1 LISAQGFAVVI
12 KLGYA
17 SAAARRRSMA
27 SSSTS
32 SSIPAS
38 ARAPAKAKAPPSR
51 RTGPRILIAGGGAT
65 GLCLAIALRRGLGDS
80 AMVALAEPAP
90 KPPAPGQTP
99 LVDNRGWAVTAGSRR
114 LLASIGAWER
124 MAADAAPITRI
135 RVTDSRTRDV
145 VRPAFLNFDEPR
157 DADDPFAHI
166 VIAGTMV
173 AALRETALEAGVTL
187 LDRSVAG
194 FTLET
199 GRIAARLK
207 GGDGDDLMPLDLLVA
222 ADGARSKLRDL
233 AGIGYVRWDYPQSGI
248 VASIRHERP
257 HEGLATEHFMPSGPF
272 AMLPLTN
279 DGQGRH
285 RSSIV
290 WSERRE
296 NIGALMRLPEDMFLA
311 EIEARFGLEFGEIA
325 LEDRPRPF
333 PLAFGMARSF
343 VGARLA
349 LLGDAA
355 HQVHPIAGQGFNLGL
370 KDVAALAEI
379 IVDAARLGLDIGS
392 ATVLADYERARR
404 ADTVAM
410 GFGMDA
416 LNRLFSND
424 MLPLRLARDLGLG
437 IVDRIPALKH
447 AFLRQAAGEM
457 GHPSRLLR
465 GESL

>member
-1 LISAQGFAVVI
+1 VKVLPP
-12 KLGYA
+12 
-17 SAAARRRSMA
+17 RRN
-27 SSSTS
+27 
-32 SSIPAS
+32 
-38 ARAPAKAKAPPSR
+38 
-51 RTGPRILIAGGGAT
+51 GPQILIAGGGAT
-65 GLCLAIALRRGLGDS
+65 GLCLAIALRRGLGDT
-80 AMVALAEPAP
+80 ALVALAEPAG
-90 KPPAPGQTP
+90 KPVAAGQP
-99 LVDNRGWAVTAGSRR
+99 PPVDNRGWAVTAGSRR
-114 LLASIGAWER
+114 LLAAIGAWER

-173 AALRETALEAGVTL
+173 AALRETALDAGVTL

-194 FTLET
+194 FTLED
-199 GRIAARLK
+199 GHIAARLT
-207 GGDGDDLMPLDLLVA
+207 GGRDGLANEAMPLDLLVA

-272 AMLPLTN
+272 AILPLTD
-279 DGQGRH
+279 DGQGHH

-296 NIGALMRLPEDMFLA
+296 NVDALMRLPPDMFLA

-325 LEDRPRPF
+325 LDDRPRPF
-333 PLAFGMARSF
+333 PLSFGMARRF
-343 VGARLA
+343 VGERLA

-392 ATVLADYERARR
+392 AIVLGDYERARR

-424 MLPLRLARDLGLG
+424 VLPLRLARDLGLG
-437 IVDRIPALKH
+437 LVDRLPALKH
-447 AFLRQAAGEM
+447 AFLRQAAGEL
-457 GHPSRLLR
+457 GRPARLLR

>member
-1 LISAQGFAVVI
+1 
-12 KLGYA
+12 
-17 SAAARRRSMA
+17 MA
-27 SSSTS
+27 SSSTTPS
-32 SSIPAS
+32 STS
-38 ARAPAKAKAPPSR
+38 AVRARAKAKALASR
-51 RTGPRILIAGGGAT
+51 RAGPRILIAGGGAT
-65 GLCLAIALRRGLGDS
+65 GLCLAIALRRGLGDG
-80 AMVALAEPAP
+80 ATVALAEPAP
-90 KPPAPGQTP
+90 KAPAPGQPP

-124 MAADAAPITRI
+124 MASDAAPITRI

-145 VRPAFLNFDEPR
+145 VRPVFLNFDEPR
-157 DADDPFAHI
+157 GADDPFAHI

-187 LDRSVAG
+187 LACGVAG
-194 FTLET
+194 FTLDG

-207 GGDGDDLMPLDLLVA
+207 GGDSEEAMPLDLLVA
-222 ADGARSKLRDL
+222 ADGARSKLREL

-248 VASIRHERP
+248 VATIRHERP
-257 HEGLATEHFMPSGPF
+257 HDGLATEHFMPSGPF
-272 AMLPLTN
+272 AMLPLT
-279 DGQGRH
+279 DDAMGRH

-290 WSERRE
+290 WSERRG
-296 NIGALMRLPEDMFLA
+296 NIDALMRLPPDMFLA
-311 EIEARFGLEFGEIA
+311 EIEARFGLEFGEIT

-333 PLAFGMARSF
+333 PLSFGMARRF
-343 VGARLA
+343 VGDRLA

-379 IVDAARLGLDIGS
+379 IVDAARLGLDVGS
-392 ATVLADYERARR
+392 AAVLEDYERARR

-424 MLPLRLARDLGLG
+424 VLPLRLARDLGLG
-437 IVDRIPALKH
+437 LVDRLPALKR

-457 GHPSRLLR
+457 GRPSRLLR

>member
-1 LISAQGFAVVI
+1 LISLWCFAVAA
-12 KLGYA
+12 KFGYA
-17 SAAARRRSMA
+17 NNAARRRPMA
-27 SSSTS
+27 SP
-32 SSIPAS
+32 SIRSFSAPVRPAR
-38 ARAPAKAKAPPSR
+38 RA
-51 RTGPRILIAGGGAT
+51 GPRILVAGGGAT

-90 KPPAPGQTP
+90 KPLAPGQST

-114 LLASIGAWER
+114 LLASIGAWGR
-124 MAADAAPITRI
+124 MAKDAAPINRI

-157 DADDPFAHI
+157 AADDPFAHI

-187 LDRSVAG
+187 LDRGVTG
-194 FTLET
+194 FALQD
-199 GRIAARLK
+199 GRIAARLN
-207 GGDGDDLMPLDLLVA
+207 GGTADELMPLDLLVA
-222 ADGARSKLRDL
+222 ADGARSKLREL

-272 AMLPLTN
+272 AMLPLT
-279 DGQGRH
+279 DDAEGRH

-296 NIGALMRLPEDMFLA
+296 NIDALMRLPPDMFLA

-325 LEDRPRPF
+325 LDDRPRAF
-333 PLAFGMARSF
+333 PLAFGMARRF
-343 VGARLA
+343 VGERLA

-424 MLPLRLARDLGLG
+424 VLPLRLARDLGLG
-437 IVDRIPALKH
+437 LVDRLPPLKH
-447 AFLRQAAGEM
+447 AFLAQAAGEM